1 MIDKRHFISGVLEKY
16 DGHEELFEGRLT
28 DEGNVCGCLLSDL
41 TYYDDSGLEVGDFL
55 TKHGRLLFSLG
66 KQIRDKGF
74 STFDEITLLSNTN
87 DEMQDKIEN
96 ELGGWRQIQNIIDA
110 VSIRNWDAFLDSL
123 NRANV
128 VLALYKKGFNVLNE
142 ITLDNGKKVVPLKL
156 FSRMSCSEVVE
167 FYEGTLAGLE
177 TKVNSSKI
185 VEEAYVDFD
194 EEFIEKLSNKEE
206 IGVSFADAGVDING
220 DLIRTFPFMSNTLL
234 GLKHGTVSAWA
245 AHSGCGKSTYLVT
258 LLMSLISKQSQEKV
272 LLISNES
279 AVADIKTQFL
289 VFVLTR
295 CLNYWK
301 ISKRKLISGNL
312 TKEDRE
318 KIAEARQYFREHYHK
333 AIKIVTLADADAH
346 LTVQLIKKHIVRDG
360 ITCFAVD
367 TMKLTTSDGVN
378 DSVWLSL
385 VKDVRALTEVALKYN
400 TIGILTIQ
408 LALSSLNKSFLDS
421 GCLANSKAIKETL
434 SNLVLFRKLNPLE
447 LEPTSPYFIKP
458 FRKKQRE
465 DGTWYN
471 EPYEPDPTKVWKV
484 FVIDKCRR
492 GADSGDTG
500 ECFLVRHDGDFCGF
514 YETAYCYPTRK
525 LFNVENR

>member
-1 MIDKRHFISGVLEKY
+1 MIDKRQFISGVLEKINNQ
-16 DGHEELFEGRLT
+16 EELLEGRLT
-28 DEGNVCGCLLSDL
+28 AEGNVCGCLLGDL
-41 TYYDDSGLEVGDFL
+41 TYYDDSGLEASDFL
-55 TKHGRLLFSLG
+55 TKHGRMLFTLG

-74 STFDEITLLSNTN
+74 STLDEITLLSNVN
-87 DEMQDKIEN
+87 DDVKDKIEN

-110 VSIRNWDAFLDSL
+110 VSIKNWDSFLDNL
-123 NRANV
+123 NKMNV
-128 VLALYKKGFNVLNE
+128 ILALYHKGFNVLEE
-142 ITLDNGKKVVPLKL
+142 ITLNNGKKVRPIQL
-156 FSRMSCSEVVE
+156 FDKYTCSEVVE

-177 TKVNSSKI
+177 TKINSSKI

-194 EEFIEKLSNKEE
+194 EEWLQKLENKEE
-206 IGVSFADAGVDING
+206 VGVSFADAGADING
-220 DLIRTFPFMSNTLL
+220 EIIRTFPFMSNTLL

-258 LLMSLISKQSQEKV
+258 ILMSLISKGEKV

-279 AVADIKTQFL
+279 QCSDIKVQFL
-289 VFVLTR
+289 IFVLTR

-301 ISKRKLISGNL
+301 VTKKKLISGNL
-312 TKEDRE
+312 TNEDKK
-318 KIAEARQYFREHYHK
+318 KITEARAYFRQHYHK

-346 LTVQLIKKHIVRDG
+346 LTVQIIKKHITRDG
-360 ITCFAVD
+360 ISAFAVD
-367 TMKLTTSDGVN
+367 TMKLTTSEGIS

-400 TIGILTIQ
+400 VIGILTIQ
-408 LALSSLNKSFLDS
+408 LALASLNRSWLDS
-421 GCLANSKAIKETL
+421 SCLSNSKAIKETL
-434 SNLVLFRKLNPLE
+434 SNLVMFRKLNPAE
-447 LEPTSPYFIKP
+447 LDPTSPYYIHP
-458 FRKKQRE
+458 FRKKQKE

-471 EPYEPDPTKVWKV
+471 EPYDADPTKIWKV

-525 LFNVENR
+525 LFNIEGK